1 MLPRKKISTCSIL
14 WKRMFGKMNWAKKSS
29 FLRVC
34 SDSWVLDAFQRIH
47 SEESKFF
54 LPHDLELSNQELSH
68 IVKRSAQW
76 RGIHGERRK
85 VSWSEAGLILLKN
98 SSPHYPTAQPYL
110 FTSPLSRRI
119 SKLCLPSCCNGS
131 GSVSCSVPHYGFW
144 DLMLYMFQF
153 ISQNEFLV

>member
-54 LPHDLELSNQELSH
+54 LPHDVELSNQELSH

-110 FTSPLSRRI
+110 FTSPL
-119 SKLCLPSCCNGS
+119 PHA
-131 GSVSCSVPHYGFW
+131 SVSCAFPRAVMEVVQYLARYHIM
-144 DLMLYMFQF
+144 DLGIWCYTCFSL
-153 ISQNEFLV
+153 LVKMNS